1 LTIGA
6 VSDTIGVSATARTD
20 AEYLPE
26 LGTVIAEKPI
36 KDLPLNG
43 RNFTQLLTLAPGVNA
58 VETTQGA
65 GSTTCTLCQVAIP
78 GSSFSRPSVNGQ
90 WSRSNMFLL
99 DGIVNSHFLSSGYAV
114 LPIVDASQEFK
125 VQSHNDKAQYGGVL
139 GGVVNV
145 VSKSGTNQLHGS
157 GWSTCGTTFFDAR
170 DPFYDGRT
178 NLAGTL
184 PAEHV
189 RRYSRRTG
197 VHSEGLRRAQPHVL
211 LFRLR
216 GMAL

>member
-1 LTIGA
+1 MQST
-6 VSDTIGVSATARTD
+6 SS
-20 AEYLPE
+20 E

-65 GSTTCTLCQVAIP
+65 GITTCSLCQVAIP

-125 VQSHNDKAQYGGVL
+125 VQSHNDKAEYGGVL
-139 GGVVNV
+139 GGIVNV
-145 VSKSGTNQLHGS
+145 VSKSGTNQPHAS
-157 GWSTCGTTFFDAR
+157 AWEFVRNNRFDAR
-170 DPFYDGRT
+170 NPFTDASRSGPPPFRQNQFGGTVGGPVTIPALYHGTDRT
-178 NLAGTL
+178 FFFA
-184 PAEHV
+184 A
-189 RRYSRRTG
+189 Y
-197 VHSEGLRRAQPHVL
+197 EGYR
-211 LFRLR
+211 
-216 GMAL
+216 